1 MLTEININQFDEI
14 YSIMKSSFPQDERR
28 PYAKQKALLDL
39 ACYHIYAR
47 LDHSNMHIEGFA
59 AIWDIPSLCFIE
71 HFAVN
76 PLYRNQGLGSA
87 MLQELMKHQ
96 TKPICLEVELPESE
110 LAIHRIH
117 FYERNGLYLNTYP
130 YVQPPLSSKQQA
142 IPLYLMTS
150 GHALDRETF
159 TSIQKEIMQ
168 HVYHTA

>member
-1 MLTEININQFDEI
+1 MLIEINPNQFEEI
-14 YSIMKSSFPQDERR
+14 YSIMETSFPQDERR

-39 ACYHIYAR
+39 SCYHIYAR
-47 LDHSNMHIEGFA
+47 FDHSNMHIQGFL

-96 TKPICLEVELPESE
+96 TKPICLEVELPECE
-110 LAIHRIH
+110 LAIRRIH

-130 YVQPPLSSKQQA
+130 YVQPPLDTLQQA